1 MSRPFC
7 VDFLHSELTC
17 DGNTSVPELLGTTDA
32 RVKRAVAQIIT
43 QDLHNVRHALVPGV
57 HLMRISDK
65 SGLLWG
71 SKMQTAHRQRESRQ
85 ANFVS
90 ENFLHQLGYI

>member
-1 MSRPFC
+1 MSRPFR
-7 VDFLHSELTC
+7 VDFFHSELTC
-17 DGNTSVPELLGTTDA
+17 DRNTFVPELLGTDA
-32 RVKRAVAQIIT
+32 RVKRAVAQITT
-43 QDLHNVRHALVPGV
+43 QDLHKVRHALVPGV
-57 HLMRISDK
+57 HLMRVSDK

-71 SKMQTAHRQRESRQ
+71 SKMQAAHRRRERRQ